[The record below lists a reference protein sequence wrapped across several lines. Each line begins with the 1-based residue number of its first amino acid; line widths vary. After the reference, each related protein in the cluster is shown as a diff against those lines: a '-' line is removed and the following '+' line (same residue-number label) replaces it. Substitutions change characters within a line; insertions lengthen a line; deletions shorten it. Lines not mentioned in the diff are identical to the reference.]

1 MALAQGDRLGPYK
14 IIAPLGRGGMGEVYR
29 ATDTRMGRDVAVKVV
44 SGRFSD
50 RFTREVRAIAAL
62 NHPNICTIHDV
73 GPNYLV
79 MEYVVGSPV
88 KGPLPERRAIELAQ
102 QIATAL
108 EVAHARGIIH
118 RDLKPGN
125 VLVTSAGVK
134 LLDFGL
140 ATLSFQQLDES
151 GAVAAS
157 SPVAPVEAKSTES
170 EDDLD
175 TLLPRD
181 IATGVGIVM
190 GTPAYMSPEQA
201 AGAPIDG
208 RADIFS
214 FGVMLYEMLTGRRAF
229 AGDSV
234 SATIAAVCDAEPEP
248 IEASPEVAQIV
259 TKCLRK
265 RPAERYRSVM
275 ELRLALEKAAAA
287 LTKRTPSIAVL
298 PFVATGAPE
307 HEYFGDGLA
316 EDIINAL
323 SAVDGLK
330 VIARTSTFA
339 FKHQAQDV
347 RGIARTLGV
356 DHVLEGSVR
365 ASDNRI
371 RVTAHLIAASDGTQL
386 WSKRYDRDLTDVFE
400 IQDEISNAIATELKL
415 SLTNRPIVKPPTSH
429 FPAYEAVLQGRYYFF
444 RFDPENQSKALASF
458 EKAISIDPGYAA
470 AHVGVALYH
479 WGQMVVGMAD
489 PRETM
494 LRSVAAAR
502 QALRLDPASSEAHH
516 ILGSYFAAH
525 EFDWTEADR
534 YFGRA
539 IELNPN
545 SLDAY
550 HCHAMYCLAPLG
562 RMEEALATEDFVLAK
577 DPLALGMIFIRALI
591 LEGLGR
597 EDAEAETVERLNQLD
612 PNFVF
617 GQLLLVRLRA
627 RQRRFDEAIA
637 LADRMIAIA
646 GRWGTTLGALGIAH
660 AMAGDRA
667 GANVVIDELAS
678 SPICKESRV
687 FYTSLIAAAAGDGAA
702 AATWA
707 AASIQRRDHLV
718 PLFLRSS
725 SFELIRGD
733 ESYGNLLR
741 MMNISL

>member
-1 MALAQGDRLGPYK
+1 MALASGDRLGPYQ
-14 IIAPLGRGGMGEVYR
+14 IIGPIGKGGMGEVYR

-44 SGRFSD
+44 SGQFSD

-88 KGPLPERRAIELAQ
+88 KGPLPEPRAIELAQ
-102 QIATAL
+102 QIAMAL

-125 VLVTSAGVK
+125 VLVTSSGVK

-140 ATLSFQQLDES
+140 ATLSSQQSDES

-157 SPVAPVEAKSTES
+157 SPTAPVEAKSSGS
-170 EDDLD
+170 EDDLE
-175 TLLPRD
+175 TQLPRD
-181 IATGVGIVM
+181 IFTGAGVVM

-201 AGAPIDG
+201 AGAATDA
-208 RADIFS
+208 RSDIFS
-214 FGVMLYEMLTGRRAF
+214 FGVMLYEMLAGRRAF
-229 AGDSV
+229 AADSV
-234 SATIAAVCDAEPEP
+234 FATIAAVCDAEPEP
-248 IEASPEVAQIV
+248 LEASPEVAQIV

-265 RPAERYRSVM
+265 PPAQRYRNVM

-339 FKHQAQDV
+339 FKHRAQDV

-365 ASDNRI
+365 TSNNRI

-400 IQDEISNAIATELKL
+400 IQGEISNAIATELKL
-415 SLTNRPIVKPPTSH
+415 SLTNRPIIKPPTVH
-429 FPAYEAVLQGRYYFF
+429 FPAYEAVLQGRHYFF
-444 RFDPENQSKALASF
+444 RFDPESQSKALASF
-458 EKAISIDPGYAA
+458 EKAVSIDPGYAA

-516 ILGSYFAAH
+516 ILGSYFAAC

-534 YFGRA
+534 YFRRA

-550 HCHAMYCLAPLG
+550 HCHAMYFLAPLG
-562 RMEEALATEDFVLAK
+562 RMEEALATEDLVLER
-577 DPLALGMIFIRALI
+577 DPLALGMIFIRAMI
-591 LEGLGR
+591 LEGLGH
-597 EDAEAETVERLNQLD
+597 EDAAAQTVERLNQLD

-646 GRWGTTLGALGIAH
+646 GRWGTTLGALGIAR
-660 AMAGDRA
+660 AMAGDKA

-678 SPICKESRV
+678 SPICKESCV
-687 FYTSLIAAAAGDGAA
+687 LYTSLIMAAAGDRAA
-702 AATWA
+702 AAAWA
-707 AASIQRRDHLV
+707 AESLQRRDHLL

-725 SFELIRGD
+725 SFELIRG
-733 ESYGNLLR
+733 EEGYGNLLR
-741 MMNISL
+741 MMNISQ